1 MGGIKIYGSRELE
14 SNREHDKYFKWAV
27 RAKVKRRGQRVG
39 EDEQTDQDC
48 DRVLYPAPS
57 GRFPSNPAHL

>member
-14 SNREHDKYFKWAV
+14 SNRGHDKWAV

-48 DRVLYPAPS
+48 DRVLYSAPS